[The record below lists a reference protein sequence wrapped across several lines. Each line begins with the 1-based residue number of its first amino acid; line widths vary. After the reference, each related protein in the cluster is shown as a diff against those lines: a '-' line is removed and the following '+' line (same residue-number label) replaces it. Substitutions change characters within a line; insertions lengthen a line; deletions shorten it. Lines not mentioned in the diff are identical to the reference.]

1 MNETLKNTLDEMDN
15 AAEAWY
21 RLPVSLFG
29 DRDMKYF
36 IATAQGNGMI
46 NAGIHDGDNLVFV
59 ATDTPDNFSI
69 VYAILDNGE
78 KFCRRYIKEGEKIRF
93 RREDGVTP
101 DIVVDKCQIIGQM
114 VSLIRNF
121 PRMQEVAAG

>member
-1 MNETLKNTLDEMDN
+1 MNETLKNTLAAMEN
-15 AAEAWY
+15 ASEAWY
-21 RLPVSLFG
+21 RLPVRLFG
-29 DRDMKYF
+29 NRDMRHF
-36 IATAQGNGMI
+36 IATAEGNGMI

-101 DIVVDKCQIIGQM
+101 DVVVDKCQIIGQM